1 MTRPRMSPRCVA
13 AAWAA
18 WAWATCIAY
27 LGESPTALSPVSVLL
42 PHGHLSTVW
51 AIVAVLLTA
60 GAALP
65 ARNRLARVGRALRSI
80 GVVLLTAGL
89 AAWAA
94 TYLLDS
100 IVDGGRMWV
109 SGKNYLALTGA
120 AIASS
125 AFIARSHAPEVI
137 DAKVI
142 PEVHEEAASDGD

>member
-1 MTRPRMSPRCVA
+1 MIRPRMSPRRVA
-13 AAWAA
+13 AAWAV
-18 WAWATCIAY
+18 WAWATSIAY
-27 LGESPTALSPVSVLL
+27 IGESPTALTPVSLLL
-42 PHGHLSTVW
+42 PSGQLSVVW
-51 AIVAVLLTA
+51 GIVAVLLTV

-65 ARNRLARVGRALRSI
+65 ARDRMARVGRVLRSI

-100 IVDGGRMWV
+100 LVDGGRMWV
-109 SGKNYLALTGA
+109 SGKNYAALSVA

-137 DAKVI
+137 TPEAI
-142 PEVHEEAASDGD
+142 PEALEEAAGDGN

>member
-1 MTRPRMSPRCVA
+1 MTRPRMSPRRVA
-13 AAWAA
+13 AAWAV

-27 LGESPTALSPVSVLL
+27 IGESPTALTPVSVLL
-42 PHGHLSTVW
+42 PTGRLSAAW
-51 AIVAVLLTA
+51 AIVAVLLTV

-65 ARNRLARVGRALRSI
+65 ARDRMARVGRVLRSI

-89 AAWAA
+89 AAWSA

-109 SGKNYLALTGA
+109 SGKNYLALTTA

-125 AFIARSHAPEVI
+125 AFIARSRAPEVI
-137 DAKVI
+137 APEVI
-142 PEVHEEAASDGD
+142 PEGLEEAAGDGK